1 MTTAPEPMEH
11 PAGAPRAP
19 LGGTDARRRRVLSD
33 QARRPRTVESEPM
46 AAPDPATR
54 AEELRTTLN
63 EANYRYHVLDAP
75 TMPDREYD
83 LLFRELVDLEAAN
96 PELVT
101 PDSPTQ
107 RVGAPVEGGFPE
119 VRHAVPMLSLGNA
132 FTAEELREFD
142 ARVRRGLGLG
152 ADDPPVPYVCE
163 LKIDGLAI
171 SLRYEGRRFVR
182 GATRGD
188 GTTGEDVTPNLR
200 TVRAIPLALKEDPPG
215 ETLEVRGE
223 VFMPR
228 GAFAALNEQL
238 EKEGKPLYANARN
251 TTAGTVRQKDPAVT
265 ASRRLS
271 LWTYQLVG
279 AHGLGSHSES
289 LELLRRLG
297 FPVNPITRRVAGI
310 EEVIGFTEEWSEAR
324 KELEYETDGIVIKVD
339 SLADQAQLGF
349 VSRAP
354 RWAMAYKFPA
364 EQVTTKLEAIE
375 VYVGRTG
382 AMTPVAH
389 VTPVFVGGTTV
400 RNATLHNIDE
410 IRRKDLRVGDTIVL
424 QRAGD
429 VIPEV
434 VSAVVDARD
443 GSETEWEMPAACP
456 VCGTQALREE
466 GEVVT
471 RCPNPYCPAQRI
483 GGLLHFSGRGGMDV
497 DGLGYKIM
505 LQLAERELVREP
517 ADIFRL
523 EVETLE
529 GLDRLGRRS
538 AENLHASIQRARH
551 RPMSRILNGL
561 GIRHVGEQTAIDLGA
576 WLAQEIRRADGET
589 DAGWTRRAADRLRD
603 ASVEEL
609 TAVFGIGRVVAEG
622 IRRFFTDEHTRD
634 TLHRL
639 LDAGVEAEAPAVG
652 ASDEPAEGPLSGKT
666 LVVTGSLEGFTR
678 PEAEEAIRAAGGHA
692 ASSVSTRT
700 DYLVAGDK
708 AGSKLAKAEQ
718 LGVAVLD
725 EDGFRRI
732 LEGADA

>member
-1 MTTAPEPMEH
+1 M
-11 PAGAPRAP
+11 PR
-19 LGGTDARRRRVLSD
+19 TDAA
-33 QARRPRTVESEPM
+33 AR
-46 AAPDPATR
+46 AA
-54 AEELRTTLN
+54 ELRALL
-63 EANYRYHVLDAP
+63 EDANYRYHVLDAP

-83 LLFRELVDLEAAN
+83 LLFRELVELEAAH

-101 PDSPTQ
+101 DDSPTQ

-132 FTAEELREFD
+132 FGADELREFD
-142 ARVRRGLGLG
+142 ARVRRGLALG
-152 ADDPPVPYVCE
+152 PDDPPVPYVCE

-200 TVRAIPLALKEDPPG
+200 TVRAIPLTLKEDPPA

-238 EKEGKPLYANARN
+238 EQEGKPLYANARN

-279 AHGLGSHSES
+279 AHGLRTHSDS

-297 FPVNPITRRVAGI
+297 FPANPITRRVAGI
-310 EEVIGFTEEWSEAR
+310 DEVIGFTEEWSDAR
-324 KELEYETDGIVIKVD
+324 KALEYETDGIVIKVD
-339 SLADQAQLGF
+339 SLADQERLGF

-354 RWAMAYKFPA
+354 RWAIAYKFPA
-364 EQVTTKLEAIE
+364 EQVTTKLEEIE

-410 IRRKDLRVGDTIVL
+410 IRRKDLRVGDTVVL

-443 GSETEWEMPAACP
+443 GSETVWEMPEQCP
-456 VCGTQALREE
+456 VCGTAAEREE

-483 GGLLHFSGRGGMDV
+483 GSLLHFSGRGGMDV
-497 DGLGYKIM
+497 DGLGFKIM
-505 LQLAERELVREP
+505 LQLAERELVKEP

-523 EVETLE
+523 DVETLE
-529 GLDRLGRRS
+529 GLDRLGRKS
-538 AENLHASIQRARH
+538 AENLHRSIQRARH
-551 RPMSRILNGL
+551 RPLSRILNGL
-561 GIRHVGEQTAIDLGA
+561 GIRHVGEQTAIDLSA
-576 WLAQEIRRADGET
+576 WLARDLPRRDGET
-589 DAGWTRRAADRLRD
+589 DADWTVRVADRLRD

-609 TAVFGIGRVVAEG
+609 TAVYGIGKVVAEG
-622 IRRFFTDEHTRD
+622 IRRFFDDEHTRE

-639 LDAGVEAEAPAVG
+639 LAAGVEAEAPAVG
-652 ASDEPAEGPLSGKT
+652 ASSEATEGPLSGKT
-666 LVVTGSLEGFTR
+666 LVVTGTLAGFTR
-678 PEAEEAIRAAGGHA
+678 PEAEEAIRVAGGHA
-692 ASSVSTRT
+692 ASSVSAKT

-708 AGSKLAKAEQ
+708 AGSKLAKAEK
-718 LGVAVLD
+718 LGITVLD
-725 EDGFRRI
+725 EDGFRRL
-732 LEGADA
+732 LEEGP